1 MEYKDYY
8 KVLGVSKTASQD
20 EIKKAYR
27 KLAVKYHPDK
37 NAGDKKA
44 EEKFKE
50 VTEANE
56 VLSDPEKR
64 KKYDT
69 LGANWKQ
76 YEHADFSGAGA
87 GGGFGGRQG
96 GGQNYYEY
104 NGNADDLFGG
114 GGFSDFFKS
123 FFGGGGSERSYGG
136 GGFQQEM
143 PGRNIEGEATIT
155 LQEAFAGTER
165 IIDLG
170 TEKLKVKIKPGAYE
184 GLVLK
189 SKGKGMKGR
198 GGKAGDLFI
207 TVHIQP
213 NPVFKR
219 TGNDLHVDVP
229 VDAFT
234 LMTGG
239 KVPVSTLS
247 GEVTITVPEG
257 TQNGKKLRL
266 KGKGMPVYNQQAVGD
281 LYIKIE
287 AKLPDSF
294 TEEQKELIKK
304 LQDSFKK

>member
-8 KVLGVSKTASQD
+8 KVLGVNKNASQD

-37 NAGDKKA
+37 NPGDKKA

-50 VTEANE
+50 ITEANE
-56 VLSDPEKR
+56 VLGDPEKR

-76 YEHADFSGAGA
+76 YEHADFSGAG
-87 GGGFGGRQG
+87 GGFGGQR
-96 GGQNYYEY
+96 GGQGYYEY
-104 NGNADDLFGG
+104 NGNAEDIFGG
-114 GGFSDFFKS
+114 GGFSDFFNS
-123 FFGGGGSERSYGG
+123 FFGGGGSERGF

-155 LQEAFAGTER
+155 LQEAFTGTER

-198 GGKAGDLFI
+198 SGKAGDLYI

-213 NPVFKR
+213 NHVFKR
-219 TGNDLHVDVP
+219 TGNDLHIDVP
-229 VDAFT
+229 VDVFT
-234 LMTGG
+234 LMMGG
-239 KVPVSTLS
+239 KVPVTTLS

-257 TQNGKKLRL
+257 SQNGKKFRL
-266 KGKGMPVYNQQAVGD
+266 KGKGMPVYNEQGVGD
-281 LYIKIE
+281 LYIKVE
-287 AKLPDSF
+287 AKLPVSF

>member
-1 MEYKDYY
+1 MDYKDYY
-8 KVLGVSKTASQD
+8 KVLGVEKTATQD

-76 YEHADFSGAGA
+76 YEHADFSGAG
-87 GGGFGGRQG
+87 GGGYSGQR

-104 NGNADDLFGG
+104 NGDADDIFGG

-123 FFGGGGSERSYGG
+123 FFGGGGGERSYS
-136 GGFQQEM
+136 GFQQET
-143 PGRNIEGEATIT
+143 PGRSIEGEATIT
-155 LQEAFAGTER
+155 LQEAFTGTER

-189 SKGKGMKGR
+189 SKGKG
-198 GGKAGDLFI
+198 I
-207 TVHIQP
+207 TLY
-213 NPVFKR
+213 N
-219 TGNDLHVDVP
+219 G
-229 VDAFT
+229 T
-234 LMTGG
+234 L
-239 KVPVSTLS
+239 KFLS
-247 GEVTITVPEG
+247 SF
-257 TQNGKKLRL
+257 
-266 KGKGMPVYNQQAVGD
+266 QQ
-281 LYIKIE
+281 Y
-287 AKLPDSF
+287 PH
-294 TEEQKELIKK
+294 
-304 LQDSFKK
+304 

>member
-8 KVLGVSKTASQD
+8 KVLGVNKNASQD

-37 NAGDKKA
+37 NPGDKKA

-50 VTEANE
+50 ITEANE
-56 VLSDPEKR
+56 VLGDPEKR

-76 YEHADFSGAGA
+76 YEHADFSGAG
-87 GGGFGGRQG
+87 GGFGGQR
-96 GGQNYYEY
+96 GGQSYYEY

-114 GGFSDFFKS
+114 GGFSDFFNS
-123 FFGGGGSERSYGG
+123 FFGGGGSERGF
-136 GGFQQEM
+136 GGFQKEM

-155 LQEAFAGTER
+155 LQEAFTGTER

-198 GGKAGDLFI
+198 SGKAGDLYI

-213 NPVFKR
+213 NHIFKR
-219 TGNDLHVDVP
+219 TGNDLHIDVSVDV
-229 VDAFT
+229 FT

-239 KVPVSTLS
+239 KVPVTTLS

-257 TQNGKKLRL
+257 SQNGKKFRL
-266 KGKGMPVYNQQAVGD
+266 KGKGMPVYNEQGVGD
-281 LYIKIE
+281 LYIKVE
-287 AKLPDSF
+287 AKLPESF
-294 TEEQKELIKK
+294 TAEQKELIKK